1 MLLDVRAQPT
11 KNNKKMIQQTSNFN
25 QTETNQDIKP
35 MKQKHNNQH
44 FKMHRICMDIVLIT
58 LYNII
63 SYISD
68 YILYI
73 YYLFK
78 LKANTF

>member
-1 MLLDVRAQPT
+1 
-11 KNNKKMIQQTSNFN
+11 
-25 QTETNQDIKP
+25 
-35 MKQKHNNQH
+35 
-44 FKMHRICMDIVLIT
+44 MHRICMDIVLIT

-78 LKANTF
+78 LKAMLYMT